1 MNLALRLKRAQQQ
14 AEQFIHD
21 EGISSLPVDVV
32 EIAESRSIVVQPKPL
47 TATGASGMLVRAGD
61 EFGILYAT
69 HINNLGFQRFTI
81 AHELG
86 HYFLEGHIDHV
97 LPKDGTHVSE
107 AGFTSSDPFELEAD
121 HFAASLLMPS
131 TLFQSELRKRNDGLE
146 SIEALSDKCITS
158 LTATAIRYSELTR
171 AAAAIIVTTGHHVD
185 YCRLSDSMKSL
196 KGLHWLKKGSIVPAH
211 TQTAILNA
219 TPDLIARAE
228 RRAAEIDVRT
238 WLGGDRRVNALEE
251 VIGLGDYGRTLTL
264 LTCPGIEDE
273 VYGYNDD
280 DDEDRLIESWTPRFH
295 R

>member
-1 MNLALRLKRAQQQ
+1 M
-14 AEQFIHD
+14 
-21 EGISSLPVDVV
+21 
-32 EIAESRSIVVQPKPL
+32 
-47 TATGASGMLVRAGD
+47 
-61 EFGILYAT
+61 
-69 HINNLGFQRFTI
+69 
-81 AHELG
+81 
-86 HYFLEGHIDHV
+86 
-97 LPKDGTHVSE
+97 E
-107 AGFTSSDPFELEAD
+107 AGFTSLDPFEFEAD

-280 DDEDRLIESWTPRFH
+280 DYEDRLIESWTSRFH

>member
-47 TATGASGMLVRAGD
+47 TATGASGMIVRAGD